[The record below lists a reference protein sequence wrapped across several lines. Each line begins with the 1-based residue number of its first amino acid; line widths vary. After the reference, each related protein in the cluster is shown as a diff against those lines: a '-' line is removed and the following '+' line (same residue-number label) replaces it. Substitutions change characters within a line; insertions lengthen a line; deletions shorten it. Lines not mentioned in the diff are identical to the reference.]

1 MRYQV
6 QRSLVYFSCFLRLSS
21 MQLFKDSVVEPD
33 VDIPFPE
40 ALFSYGRDVH
50 DSPFEDCSGPANVDI

>member
-1 MRYQV
+1 
-6 QRSLVYFSCFLRLSS
+6 

-40 ALFSYGRDVH
+40 ALFSYGRHVH
-50 DSPFEDCSGPANVDI
+50 DSPFEDRSGPANVDI